1 MKTTPNFKGK
11 KCTLVF
17 NLFHNMW
24 IRYKDTHIVRDV
36 MHTMNAW
43 NGYWLDIIAPPMW
56 TMRGLSKQEPTKNL
70 NNLIDWPP
78 HI

>member
-11 KCTLVF
+11 KHTLVF
-17 NLFHNMW
+17 NLFH
-24 IRYKDTHIVRDV
+24 KDPHIVRDV

-43 NGYWLDIIAPPMW
+43 NGYWLDVIALPMW

-70 NNLIDWPP
+70 NNIIDWPP